1 MDFYKITALKV
12 FSELGQLI
20 EDDERKQITQ
30 TTILDLPDDIIHN
43 NITKYLLE
51 DKQINKIFSEKDD
64 YYLLNFLCGKIW
76 DVKYIE
82 PNAWNEYKTNI
93 NLDCIIHYLNIR
105 HNLNCES
112 LKIMYRV
119 NKNLNFDSYNINIY
133 NNDNNVGF
141 INMLIE

>member
-1 MDFYKITALKV
+1 M
-12 FSELGQLI
+12 
-20 EDDERKQITQ
+20 
-30 TTILDLPDDIIHN
+30 
-43 NITKYLLE
+43 
-51 DKQINKIFSEKDD
+51 
-64 YYLLNFLCGKIW
+64 LNFLCGKIW

-119 NKNLNFDSYNINIY
+119 NKDLNFDSYNINIY
-133 NNDNNVGF
+133 NNDNKVDF

>member
-1 MDFYKITALKV
+1 MDY
-12 FSELGQLI
+12 
-20 EDDERKQITQ
+20 QIQ
-30 TTILDLPDDIIHN
+30 TTILDLPEHIMHNQIIS
-43 NITKYLLE
+43 KYLFE
-51 DKQINKIFSEKDD
+51 DKSIDKTFFEKDD

-119 NKNLNFDSYNINIY
+119 HTNLIFDSYVINIHTFTKIY
-133 NNDNNVGF
+133 CNILFLFRV
-141 INMLIE
+141 